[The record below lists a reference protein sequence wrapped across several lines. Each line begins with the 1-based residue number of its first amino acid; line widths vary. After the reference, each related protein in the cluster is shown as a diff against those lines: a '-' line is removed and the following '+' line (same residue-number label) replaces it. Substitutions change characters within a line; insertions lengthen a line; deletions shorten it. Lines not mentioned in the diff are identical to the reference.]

1 MTRSINDKYDYIN
14 MRFRWRNKTRLKCIQ
29 KNKNFTK
36 NLFFIFFKKGDKML
50 LQTAVH
56 SSTRAYMCADG
67 CQISRIQIPESDFR
81 CYKDTFSA
89 QCFAYFKQ
97 SGNHAHTLAPHCGS
111 TADDDLKTQ
120 TNKLEF
126 SDLNE
131 SVIQTVCVLS
141 WDLGCIVCDCGCW
154 INALTQ
160 PLLF

>member
-1 MTRSINDKYDYIN
+1 MQFSLQKL
-14 MRFRWRNKTRLKCIQ
+14 TRLKCIQ
-29 KNKNFTK
+29 KDLNFTK
-36 NLFFIFFKKGDKML
+36 NLFSSNKKRGQNVIVDCCTHL
-50 LQTAVH
+50 YYASFHV
-56 SSTRAYMCADG
+56 CG
-67 CQISRIQIPESDFR
+67 CQISRVQIPESELR

-89 QCFAYFKQ
+89 RRFAYFKQ

-111 TADDDLKTQ
+111 EPDDDLKTL

-131 SVIQTVCVLS
+131 SVIQPVCVLS
-141 WDLGCIVCDCGCW
+141 WDLDCIVCYCGCW